1 MICFVTFYSHFDAI
15 RMRRRLEDLGI
26 GAVLMPVPRDLSSSC
41 GTCLRF
47 ETDLLLPDF
56 LSEGTEEAL
65 AELIGNRSYLSG
77 LPVDDPRNTAV
88 SFLLPPKKE
97 ERTKKA

>member
-15 RMRRRLEDLGI
+15 RMRRRLEDLRI

-56 LSEGTEEAL
+56 LSEGTEKVVEAL
-65 AELIGNRSYLSG
+65 GGGYRVIFSS
-77 LPVDDPRNTAV
+77 
-88 SFLLPPKKE
+88 E
-97 ERTKKA
+97 EAP

>member
-15 RMRRRLEDLGI
+15 RMRRQLQGLGI

-47 ETDLLLPDF
+47 ETDLLLPEF
-56 LSEGTEEAL
+56 LSDGAGKVAQALGGGYRVIFSSEEA
-65 AELIGNRSYLSG
+65 
-77 LPVDDPRNTAV
+77 P
-88 SFLLPPKKE
+88 
-97 ERTKKA
+97 